1 MTTTVFGHRGIPEK
15 YIENSMSGFKYLADH
30 GEAVEFDVHL
40 TKDLIPVIM
49 HDEKIDRTTN
59 GSGYIKDFSYEELK
73 SFHLINDV
81 NREQQLVQENE
92 GIPTLDDVL
101 AVFSDTQIQLNIEL
115 KTDNF
120 DYSGIEKIVLNT
132 IPHFHFDQPVI
143 FSSFNIDTLDRLY
156 AIDQTLNLAYLSE
169 QPVNDFSHFMQV
181 HHLNALHP
189 GLEGVQDGDVI
200 QRVWTVNED
209 GELAKLIDLGV
220 VGVFTD
226 DFVHAM
232 QIRSCRG

>member
-1 MTTTVFGHRGIPEK
+1 MR
-15 YIENSMSGFKYLADH
+15 
-30 GEAVEFDVHL
+30 
-40 TKDLIPVIM
+40 
-49 HDEKIDRTTN
+49 
-59 GSGYIKDFSYEELK
+59 
-73 SFHLINDV
+73 
-81 NREQQLVQENE
+81 ENE
-92 GIPTLDDVL
+92 SLPTLDDVL

-132 IPHFHFDQPVI
+132 IPHFHVDQPVI